1 MRTYGRIPVKDQYG
15 IPVLC
20 NGVPLKQ
27 WVVVETD
34 ENGFDDN
41 VWLTTLCQVLLLNLN
56 ESPFYASYGIPAKQS
71 VLQQVAPDFF
81 VNLTQQNFSQYFA
94 NLIVAREPDPTPT
107 YRINVITQQGA
118 KLNFKI
124 GIPF

>member
-1 MRTYGRIPVKDQYG
+1 MLDSHG

-20 NGVPLKQ
+20 DGLPVKR
-27 WVVVETD
+27 WVVVES

-56 ESPFYASYGIPAKQS
+56 ESPFYSNFGIPAKQS
-71 VLQQVAPDFF
+71 VLQQVAPDFWVAF
-81 VNLTQQNFSQYFA
+81 TQQNFSQYFA
-94 NLIVAREPDPTPT
+94 SLIVTREVGTREPT
-107 YRINVITQQGA
+107 YIINVITNQGN

>member
-41 VWLTTLCQVLLLNLN
+41 VMLTTLCQVLLLNLN
-56 ESPFYASYGIPAKQS
+56 ESPFYANYGIPAKQS
-71 VLQQVAPDFF
+71 VLQQVPPDFF
-81 VNLTQQNFSQYFA
+81 VTLTQQNFSQYFA
-94 NLIVAREPDPTPT
+94 SLIVAKEDDPTPT
-107 YRINVITQQGA
+107 YRINIITQQGA

-124 GIPF
+124 GVPF